1 MTSHFIC
8 TGFEDVVSEINFD
21 EKFGLININ
30 LNMPDSREDI
40 FISLNLMQTKVFVQF
55 LQNILAQADI
65 KMVNK
70 ENVFGDL
77 IVKMQKE
84 GILNGE

>member
-8 TGFEDVVSEINFD
+8 AGFEDVVSEINFD

-40 FISLNLMQTKVFVQF
+40 FISLNLMQTNVFVQF
-55 LQNILAQADI
+55 LQNTLAQADI
-65 KMVNK
+65 KTVNR
-70 ENVFGDL
+70 ENVLGDL

-84 GILNGE
+84 EILNG

>member
-8 TGFEDVVSEINFD
+8 AGFEDLVSLINFD

>member
-1 MTSHFIC
+1 
-8 TGFEDVVSEINFD
+8 
-21 EKFGLININ
+21 
-30 LNMPDSREDI
+30 
-40 FISLNLMQTKVFVQF
+40 MQTKVFVQF